1 MEETQNAAENE
12 QIEMSDIKG
21 RLIQNY

>member
-1 MEETQNAAENE
+1 MEETQNIADNE
-12 QIEMSDIKG
+12 QIEMSDLKG